1 MKRIMA
7 VIVVV
12 FMMLLIGAAVASAQD
27 SVTVSPSVPLNE
39 VPPRAFGTRESVAGE
54 KGWLVVN
61 TAVANLRSGD
71 GVQYTVVGRSRGTS
85 LLNVI
90 GRNANSTWWLVQVG
104 DLTGWISNAIVAVRG
119 DLRGTPVYE
128 AHGELELPRAVV
140 YADNVTRIIPVEGAE
155 VLCAVEGGLEYYI
168 VGQSSDRI
176 WFQLDTP
183 CGGGWIRGAALAVR
197 NPASLEIPV
206 TYPPF

>member
-1 MKRIMA
+1 MKRIVA
-7 VIVVV
+7 VVSLVV
-12 FMMLLIGAAVASAQD
+12 LLLLVGAAVASAQD
-27 SVTVSPSVPLNE
+27 GGDVSPSVPLNTA
-39 VPPRAFGTRESVAGE
+39 PPRAYGTRESVAGE

-61 TAVANLRSGD
+61 TSVANLRSGD
-71 GVQYTVVGRSRGTS
+71 GVHYTVVGRSRGTS
-85 LLNVI
+85 ELRVL
-90 GRNANSTWWLVQVG
+90 GRNANSSWWLVTVG

-119 DLRGTPVYE
+119 DLRGTPVVE
-128 AHGELELPRAVV
+128 AQGVVELPRGVV

-155 VLCAVEGGLEYYI
+155 VLCAVEGGFEYYI

-183 CGGGWIRGAALAVR
+183 CGGGWIRGASIAVR

-206 TYPPF
+206 TYPLF

>member
-1 MKRIMA
+1 MMMKESALMKRIMA

-12 FMMLLIGAAVASAQD
+12 LMMLLLGAAVASAQD

-39 VPPRAFGTRESVAGE
+39 APPRAYGTRESVAGE

-90 GRNANSTWWLVQVG
+90 GRNANSSWWLVQVG

-119 DLRGTPVYE
+119 D
-128 AHGELELPRAVV
+128 LPRAVV